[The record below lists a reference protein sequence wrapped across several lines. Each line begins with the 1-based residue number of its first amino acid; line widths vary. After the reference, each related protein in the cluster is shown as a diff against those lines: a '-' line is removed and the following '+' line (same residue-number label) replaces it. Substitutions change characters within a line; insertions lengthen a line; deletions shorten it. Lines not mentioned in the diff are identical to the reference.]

1 MSKRIFILLIVL
13 MSVSLIGIILIQS
26 FFIFKNYEEN
36 DKQFSINVNYV
47 LEETTSIV
55 ERNEFRKYVRKFR
68 DLIVNESQA
77 DTLSIQNLIIIDQ
90 NPEKRETIVYK
101 NGVIEESIIIPKTKS
116 YYDNIIDI
124 ISDQANIPENNI
136 AIKRVSNQREE
147 KVFSNQRIEDNLSP
161 EEFLLKVGKISKSK
175 EVLFET
181 AYNDLSKRNPI
192 EDRIGDL
199 NKFEEVLEGN
209 FNKMD
214 IALDFEYAIF
224 NEENLTKIASEGFEI
239 DAPNY
244 SSLIFKDEND
254 LSNYSLKVNFPG
266 RTPFLLSSLI
276 SVILT
281 SVIFTS
287 IIIIAYITTILLLLR
302 QRQISQ
308 IKTDFINNMTHE
320 FKTPIAT
327 INLALSAIKNPKT
340 IVNKQK
346 VKKYL
351 QMINDENN
359 RMHDQVENVLMI
371 SHLERNE
378 LNIEKSKQDI
388 NEIIDLAISHLSLII
403 ENKNGKIITE
413 KNAPNSKVIGNETH
427 LINVFVNIL
436 DNAIKYNENCPEI
449 SVKTKNINNKI
460 LIEIID
466 NGIGMSKSVQ
476 SKIFDKFY
484 RKQTGDL
491 HDVKGHGLGL
501 AYVKKIINFH
511 NGNISVDSVINQGS
525 SFTIQLNTITNN

>member
-1 MSKRIFILLIVL
+1 MSKRVFILLLVL
-13 MSVSLIGIILIQS
+13 MSISLVGIIFIQS
-26 FFIFKNYEEN
+26 FFIFKNYQEN
-36 DKQFSINVNYV
+36 DKQFTSNINYV
-47 LEETTSIV
+47 LEETASLV
-55 ERNEFRKYVRKFR
+55 ERNEFRMYLTKFR
-68 DLIVNESQA
+68 DLIASESQI
-77 DTLSIQNLIIIDQ
+77 DTVAIQNLIFINQ
-90 NPEKRETIVYK
+90 NPEEKQTIIYK

-124 ISDQANIPENNI
+124 ISDEDNISF
-136 AIKRVSNQREE
+136 KRLSNQREE
-147 KVFSNQRIEDNLSP
+147 KVFSNQKIDDNLSP
-161 EEFLLKVGKISKSK
+161 EEFLLEVGKISKSK
-175 EVLFET
+175 EILFET
-181 AYNDLSKRNPI
+181 AYHDLSKRNPI
-192 EDRIGDL
+192 ENRVGDI
-199 NKFEEVLEGN
+199 NKFEKVLEGN
-209 FNKMD
+209 LKKMN
-214 IALDFEYAIF
+214 INLDFEYAIF
-224 NEENLTKIASEGFEI
+224 DKDSITKVTSDSF
-239 DAPNY
+239 NVTNSTY
-244 SSLIFKDEND
+244 SSLIFKDENEM
-254 LSNYSLKVNFPG
+254 SNYFLKVNFPG

-276 SVILT
+276 TVIVT

-351 QMINDENN
+351 QMIFDENN

-371 SHLERNE
+371 SHLERND
-378 LNIEKSKQDI
+378 LNIEKSRQDI
-388 NEIIDLAISHLSLII
+388 NQIIDLAISHLSLII
-403 ENKNGKIITE
+403 ENKNGKISVI
-413 KNAPNSKVIGNETH
+413 KDAQNSNVIGNETH

-436 DNAIKYNENCPEI
+436 DNAIKYNDKSPEI
-449 SVKTKNINNKI
+449 TLKTKNINNRI
-460 LIEIID
+460 LIDIID

-484 RKQTGDL
+484 RKQSGDL

-501 AYVKKIINFH
+501 AYVKKIIEYH
-511 NGNISVDSVINQGS
+511 NGNISVDSIVNEGS
-525 SFTIQLNTITNN
+525 SFTIQLNTLIKN